1 MKSTKLLVTRETI
14 YETKEL
20 KSLVHVDTEININLK
35 IVTQKTDIIYQ
46 SYNIIKDTITL
57 TSYYVIYLAEDW

>member
-35 IVTQKTDIIYQ
+35 IVTQKTDITYQ